1 MFSQLKAMARSVFDW
16 SLYDEVTRQRARR
29 TVGYVTLLVILVGLL
44 QSLIVTVQLRGFVRN
59 ELIPELGK
67 LPVVTIKDHVASTNV
82 PEPWVKSFKDPN
94 SGLKTIVAIDT
105 TGQTK
110 GFAFDEQGFI
120 ITRTQLLMK
129 NPQNPYLQPLNFS
142 DVDDVVI
149 DATTTER
156 WIGLGLKIV
165 FASCAVMLPIYNAGA
180 KLLSALLLSVIALIP
195 AAKRR
200 QKLRYGQM
208 FTIAIYALTPVTA
221 VDLLRSA
228 LGLEIPFFWLL
239 YLAGGA
245 AYVWIG
251 VTRVRDDDPALPGS
265 PLQPTGGPPAK
276 VPMGGPPFPV

>member
-1 MFSQLKAMARSVFDW
+1 MFSQLKAMVRSVYDW

-29 TVGYVTLLVILVGLL
+29 TVGYVTLLVILIGLL
-44 QSLIVTVQLRGFVRN
+44 QAVIITVQLRGLVRN

-82 PEPWVKSFKDPN
+82 PEPWVKSFKDSN
-94 SGLKTIVAIDT
+94 SGLKTIFVIDT

-120 ITRTQLLMK
+120 VTRTQLIMK

-142 DVDDVVI
+142 DVDDMVI
-149 DATTTER
+149 DATTLER
-156 WIGLGLKIV
+156 WIGLGLKIA
-165 FASCAVMLPIYNAGA
+165 FASCAVMLPIYYTAA
-180 KLLSALLLSVIALIP
+180 KLVQALLLSLIGLIP
-195 AAKRR
+195 AARRR
-200 QKLRYGQM
+200 QKLRYGQV
-208 FTIAIYALTPVTA
+208 FTVAIYALTPVIA

-228 LGLEIPFFWLL
+228 LGLEIPLFWLL

-245 AYVWIG
+245 AYTWIG
-251 VTRVRDDDPALPGS
+251 VARVRDDDPALPGA
-265 PLQPTGGPPAK
+265 PLPPTAGTPSK